1 MEKITEGRKD
11 YIKIGRLI
19 VYIVKKKEAWTKTMH
34 KIKYFYKHVRL
45 FFPFFF
51 RKIFL
56 FLSVYSAFST
66 CFLKR

>member
-1 MEKITEGRKD
+1 MTEGRKD

-45 FFPFFF
+45 FFPFFSERYF
-51 RKIFL
+51 YF
-56 FLSVYSAFST
+56 
-66 CFLKR
+66 

>member
-1 MEKITEGRKD
+1 MTEGRKD

-51 RKIFL
+51 QKDIFIFKCL
-56 FLSVYSAFST
+56 F
-66 CFLKR
+66 CFLNLFFKKIII